1 MDAVKQNLASDV
13 TMFTIELTCAGLAP
27 RGGLA
32 DLTNLLLTILDVLRW
47 SEIEHAVLAAMGSGK
62 FQLGD
67 EVTRVTITSLR
78 DSTESACVSSNL
90 SEMIDC
96 LWAMHQQSETDGT
109 IAGEELVQDF
119 LQKYSSKHSDT

>member
-13 TMFTIELTCAGLAP
+13 TVIIIELTCAGLAP

-32 DLTNLLLTILDVLRW
+32 YLTNLLLTILNVSKW
-47 SEIEHAVLAAMGSGK
+47 SEIEHAVLAAMGSEK
-62 FQLGD
+62 FQLGE
-67 EVTRVTITSLR
+67 EVTRVTIASLR
-78 DSTESACVSSNL
+78 DSTERACVSSNL
-90 SEMIDC
+90 SEMIEC

-119 LQKYSSKHSDT
+119 LQKYRNE